1 MEIRVVDFIQW
12 IMILLAFVVAIVK
25 RKNFGPPRLY
35 FEWYMLFVI
44 GIQICSELLYAYGSG
59 EYGNSIIYNVYDVVT
74 YLFFLRWFYHILPY
88 KILVLISTVVYGM
101 AFVISLFVED
111 YIIDFSRINTYT
123 GTLVILILTNAY
135 YVSLLKRE
143 EIVSFTRLPSFWIAS
158 GLLIFNIGYLPLTL
172 LILSKSTFVL
182 FDLSIVTTL
191 LTVVLYGCFIKAFL
205 CPKEM

>member
-1 MEIRVVDFIQW
+1 MEIRVLDIIQW
-12 IMILLAFVVAIVK
+12 TMILIAFVAAIVK
-25 RKNFGPPRLY
+25 RKNFGPARQY

-44 GIQICSELLYAYGSG
+44 CVQICSELLYAYGSD
-59 EYGNSIIYNVYDVVT
+59 EYGNSIIYNIYDVVT
-74 YLFFLRWFYHILPY
+74 YLFFLRWFYHIVPY
-88 KILVLISTVVYGM
+88 KKLVLISTLVYGI
-101 AFVISLFVED
+101 AFVTSLFVDD
-111 YIIDFSRINTYT
+111 YIVDFSRINTYT

-172 LILSKSTFVL
+172 LILSKSTFIL

-205 CPKEM
+205 CPKEI